1 MNWTFRKIQKMVL
14 DMKGAVEEYPFGP
27 EAAVFKVMG
36 KMFALVAW
44 NEKPLRVTLKSDPDE
59 AQALRCLFEAVEPG
73 YHMNKEHWN
82 TVTLDGSMEDG
93 IIEEMVV
100 ASYDLVV
107 KKLRKAERKK
117 LLRGGPGP
125 KGSRY

>member
-1 MNWTFRKIQKMVL
+1 MKWTFNKIQKMVL
-14 DMKGAVEEYPFGP
+14 AMKGAVEEYPFGP

-59 AQALRCLFEAVEPG
+59 AQALRSLFEAVEPG

-82 TVTLDGSMEDG
+82 TVTLDGSMKDG

-107 KKLRKAERKK
+107 KKLRKAEREK

-125 KGSRY
+125 KG